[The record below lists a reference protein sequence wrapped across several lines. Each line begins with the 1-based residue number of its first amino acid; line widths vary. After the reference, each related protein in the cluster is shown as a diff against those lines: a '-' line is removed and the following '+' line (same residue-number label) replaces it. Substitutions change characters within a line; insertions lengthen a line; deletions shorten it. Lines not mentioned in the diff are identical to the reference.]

1 MVHDVEQM
9 EKSFADLTADKN
21 SHPRPSSMSACG
33 TLATCAR
40 RGSVSGLETFS
51 DIGASAAHVAE

>member
-1 MVHDVEQM
+1 VRHVD
-9 EKSFADLTADKN
+9 ADALVSLKCG
-21 SHPRPSSMSACG
+21 MSAYG
-33 TLATCAR
+33 TLVTCAR